1 MIEVCPKRNLFISF
15 LDWHFHEATLNIIK
29 AWRNF
34 LSFNLRYFSVG
45 ELARTLFSHWH
56 KTSEGYGRGF
66 DLQRFFS
73 VFIGNMFSRVLGA
86 IARSVFI
93 VVGLTVELF
102 ILLAGLIVLLFWVL
116 LPIWVLIAG
125 LAVFGLLLV

>member
-1 MIEVCPKRNLFISF
+1 MVEVCPKRNLFVSF
-15 LDWHFHEATLNIIK
+15 LDWHFHEAFLNIVG

-45 ELARTLFSHWH
+45 ELLRTLFSHWH
-56 KTSEGYGRGF
+56 KMGEGYGRGF
-66 DLQRFFS
+66 DLQKIFT
-73 VFIGNMFSRVLGA
+73 VFIGNIISRVLGA

-93 VVGLTVELF
+93 VIGLVIELF
-102 ILLAGLIVLLFWVL
+102 ILLVGLVALLFWVL
-116 LPIWVLIAG
+116 LPIWMLAAG

>member
-15 LDWHFHEATLNIIK
+15 LDWHFHEAFLNIVG

-45 ELARTLFSHWH
+45 ELSRTLFSHWH
-56 KTSEGYGRGF
+56 KMGEGYGRGF
-66 DLQRFFS
+66 DLPRFFS
-73 VFIGNMFSRVLGA
+73 VFIGNTFSRILGA
-86 IARSVFI
+86 IVRSVFI
-93 VVGLTVELF
+93 IIGLAVELF
-102 ILLAGLIVLLFWVL
+102 ILLAGLAALLFWLL
-116 LPIWVLIAG
+116 LPIWVLVAG

>member
-1 MIEVCPKRNLFISF
+1 MVEVCPKRNLLVSF
-15 LDWHFHEATLNIIK
+15 LDWHFHEVALGLLR

-45 ELARTLFSHWH
+45 ELSRTLFSHWH
-56 KTSEGYGRGF
+56 KMGESYGRGF

-73 VFIGNMFSRVLGA
+73 VLIGNIFSRVLGA

-93 VVGLTVELF
+93 VVGLMVELF
-102 ILLAGLIVLLFWVL
+102 ILLAGLAVFLFWVL
-116 LPIWVLIAG
+116 LPVWILAAC

>member
-15 LDWHFHEATLNIIK
+15 LDWHFHEAFLSIVG

-45 ELARTLFSHWH
+45 ELSRTLFSHWH

-73 VFIGNMFSRVLGA
+73 VLIGNIMSRVLGA
-86 IARSVFI
+86 IARSIFI
-93 VVGLTVELF
+93 IIGLAVELF
-102 ILLAGLIVLLFWVL
+102 ILLAGAAVLLFWVL
-116 LPIWVLIAG
+116 LPIWVLMAG

>member
-1 MIEVCPKRNLFISF
+1 MVEVCPKRNLFISF
-15 LDWHFHEATLNIIK
+15 LDWHFHETTLSIVG

-66 DLQRFFS
+66 DLQRFLS
-73 VFIGNMFSRVLGA
+73 VLIGNMMSRVLGA

-93 VVGLTVELF
+93 VIGLAVELF
-102 ILLAGLIVLLFWVL
+102 ILLAGAVALLFWVL
-116 LPIWVLIAG
+116 LPIWVLVAG
-125 LAVFGLLLV
+125 LAVFGLLIV